1 MIRSFGPIRS
11 GAIAPTSR
19 KGGNTAARDP
29 HRFSNEL
36 DEASIGRIAARLES
50 RAHNEVFARL
60 LDTYLTRLALP
71 TRISVLEVGC
81 GTGAVL
87 RSIARRSD
95 FVGSAIGVDQ
105 CRSFIDIANTFAQT
119 EGVSDRLSF
128 QIGDAHR
135 LDFPPASFD
144 VVIAHTLISHVTEPL
159 AVLGEMARLVR
170 PGGTVTIFD
179 GDYASLTYAYRDH
192 GFGQR
197 MDVALANSTF
207 NNPRIMR
214 DLPRLLPEL
223 GLELDAAWGE
233 AVVEVGQASYFKS
246 FAETY
251 VPYVKKSGMLPEQ
264 SIDAWYN
271 EQLQAME
278 NGTFFAAC
286 NYYTYLARRI

>member
-1 MIRSFGPIRS
+1 MV
-11 GAIAPTSR
+11 
-19 KGGNTAARDP
+19 ARDP
-29 HRFSNEL
+29 HRFINEL
-36 DEASIGRIAARLES
+36 DETSVERIAARLES
-50 RAHNEVFARL
+50 RARDDVFARL
-60 LDTYLTRLALP
+60 LDEYVARLALP
-71 TRISVLEVGC
+71 PRASILEVGC

-95 FVGSAIGVDQ
+95 FTGQAIGVDQ
-105 CRSFIDIANTFAQT
+105 CQSFIDSANVFAQA
-119 EGVSDRLSF
+119 EGGGDRLDF
-128 QIGDAHR
+128 RMGDAHK
-135 LDFPPASFD
+135 LDFPPATFD
-144 VVIAHTLISHVTEPL
+144 VVIAHTLISHVTEPM

-170 PGGTVTIFD
+170 PGGTVVVFD

-214 DLPRLLPEL
+214 DLPRLLPGL
-223 GLELDAAWGE
+223 GLKLEEAWGK
-233 AVVEVGQASYFKS
+233 AVVEIGRASYFKS

-264 SIDAWYN
+264 SIEAWYK
-271 EQLQAME
+271 EQRQAME

-286 NYYTYLARRI
+286 NYYTYLACRV